1 MRLPRGEPLGLDPA
15 GGAGPFR
22 SPRSEKTLLKATSP
36 AREHENKTATPVEQ
50 QERTKCLPMRTLGV
64 ASLGLVCGLLA
75 GLLAQEVIARIATFG
90 DGQISDSLQL
100 AIVLGF
106 LVPALAIVGAGAALT
121 IDGRMRR
128 R

>member
-1 MRLPRGEPLGLDPA
+1 
-15 GGAGPFR
+15 
-22 SPRSEKTLLKATSP
+22 
-36 AREHENKTATPVEQ
+36 
-50 QERTKCLPMRTLGV
+50 MRTLGV